1 LGAQFGLNWEY
12 WNFKTPNLIFTK
24 LIDWNQGQNHKKI
37 KVLGQLVVKLKKIA
51 TKDQSGKTPNYGSLI
66 DKNRGWNWRNW
77 KFNGQLGVKVH
88 KSKTKDQ
95 SAKAT

>member
-1 LGAQFGLNWEY
+1 LGAQFGLNWED

-37 KVLGQLVVKLKKIA
+37 KVFGSISGQIEENRNQGPIWKNA
-51 TKDQSGKTPNYGSLI
+51 NYGSLI
-66 DKNRGWNWRNW
+66 DKYWGWNWRNW
-77 KFNGQLGVKVH
+77 KFNGQLGVKLH

-95 SAKAT
+95 SAKAA